1 MNAETATSITSPDW
15 SGPGVRGRR
24 RWRWSEILWALIYP
38 SRTQRV
44 MPTVSGV
51 VLIGL
56 ALGIGSAAY
65 NAASNILFITLSLLL
80 ACLILSGVMS
90 WLNVR
95 GVCWRL
101 LLAPPLRAGQ
111 EKPVTLELWNRKR
124 LLPTYGLWFELTA
137 RPVPAGPQRPEAT
150 FRATSGEIRAAFTRF
165 EQSTAATVLPLRE
178 RLDPDGRTQMD
189 WIFTPSRRGRVRV
202 ELTSVGSLFPFGF
215 LRKNHGTQLQRE
227 AIVWPAPVEY
237 RSARSAAPG
246 RQTEGGRVARPGA
259 GNDLLALRRYQ
270 AGDSHRLIHW
280 KASARLRQLM
290 VRQFAA
296 ESAEGFFLLLETPPG
311 SWPRAEQF
319 ELLCRFAATLAE
331 DLFTAGRLTGARVNI
346 EEPMAIRRVRDLES
360 FLDRLAVLEPEAE
373 NHPPEPSRRA
383 GGRETSPDSSVGS
396 PASRSRR
403 NVITFAPEG
412 TRGVAAYV
420 DGEKSATA

>member
-1 MNAETATSITSPDW
+1 MNTRAEIPDPSLDW

-38 SRTQRV
+38 ARTQRV
-44 MPTVSGV
+44 MPTVSGL

-56 ALGIGSAAY
+56 AFGIGSAAY
-65 NAASNILFITLSLLL
+65 NAASNVLFITLSLLL

-90 WLNVR
+90 WFNLR

-111 EKPVTLELWNRKR
+111 EKPVTLELWNRKQ

-150 FRATSGEIRAAFTRF
+150 FRATSGEIRAAFARL
-165 EQSTAATVLPLRE
+165 EQSTVATVLPLRE
-178 RLDPDGRTQMD
+178 RLDPDGQARLD
-189 WIFTPSRRGRVRV
+189 WLFTPARRGRVRV
-202 ELTSVGSLFPFGF
+202 ELASVGSLFPFGF

-237 RSARSAAPG
+237 RFTRTAAAG
-246 RQTEGGRVARPGA
+246 RQAEAGRVARPGA

-296 ESAEGFFLLLETPPG
+296 ESAEGFFLWLATPPG
-311 SWPRAEQF
+311 GWPRAEQF

-331 DLFTAGRLTGARVNI
+331 DLFTAARLTGAAVNT

-360 FLDRLAVLEPEAE
+360 LLDRLAVLEPDAGDRM
-373 NHPPEPSRRA
+373 PETPAPA
-383 GGRETSPDSSVGS
+383 GPGSNAGS
-396 PASRSRR
+396 PAGRYRR

>member
-1 MNAETATSITSPDW
+1 MNSRTEIADPSPDW
-15 SGPGVRGRR
+15 EGPGGRDRR
-24 RWRWSEILWALIYP
+24 RWRWSEFLWALIFP
-38 SRTQRV
+38 ARTQRV
-44 MPTVSGV
+44 MPTVSGL

-90 WLNVR
+90 WFNLR

-111 EKPVTLELWNRKR
+111 EKPVTLELWNRKQ

-137 RPVPAGPQRPEAT
+137 RQVPTGPQRPEAT
-150 FRATSGEIRAAFTRF
+150 FRANAGEIRAAFARL

-178 RLDPDGRTQMD
+178 RLDPDGRTQLD
-189 WIFTPSRRGRVRV
+189 WAFTPARRGRVRV
-202 ELTSVGSLFPFGF
+202 ELASVGSLFPFGF
-215 LRKNHGTQLQRE
+215 LRKNHGTRFRRE
-227 AIVWPAPVEY
+227 AIVWPAPVAY
-237 RSARSAAPG
+237 RFTRAVAAG
-246 RQTEGGRVARPGA
+246 RQAEDGRVARAGA

-296 ESAEGFFLLLETPPG
+296 ESAESFFLWLGTSPG
-311 SWPRAEQF
+311 GWPRAEQF

-331 DLFTAGRLTGARVNI
+331 DLFTAARLTGAAINA
-346 EEPMAIRRVRDLES
+346 EEPIAIRRLRDLEA
-360 FLDRLAVLEPEAE
+360 FLDRLAVLEPETGNPA
-373 NHPPEPSRRA
+373 PEFARPD
-383 GGRETSPDSSVGS
+383 GGRAAGLRPGAG
-396 PASRSRR
+396 ASAGKYRR

-412 TRGVAAYV
+412 TQGVAAYV
-420 DGEKSATA
+420 NGEKSATA